1 MNIRLL
7 LTSLVISSISI
18 LAQSNE
24 TINVY
29 GSIGYGFGSSGQL
42 FPSTIIKTENLAAD
56 TIERK
61 DRYLNYGQGLKIDV
75 GVQYFMMEN
84 VALQAGFIY
93 TPGVPAL
100 TTEYRYDYTIAG
112 AQGFIDSTVEYHR
125 NMFGIKAMIVP
136 RFEIFELFNMHTG
149 VGAGFYWNTLRYEI
163 NSTRRNEIA
172 GISSDSTRT
181 EEGSIRSTPSFGFN
195 GLLGVDYPISDLLSL
210 FGEIGFDMTSFRW
223 TKQMIDNTEFNRAT
237 GSYNFEKNT
246 PNQRSPLRVSGS
258 NWRLSVGVRYA
269 IK

>member
-1 MNIRLL
+1 
-7 LTSLVISSISI
+7 VIVSSIAI
-18 LAQSNE
+18 MAQSNE
-24 TINVY
+24 TFNIY

-42 FPSTIIKTENLAAD
+42 FSSTTIRTGLLMD
-56 TIERK
+56 TIARK

-93 TPGVPAL
+93 TPGVPGL
-100 TTEYRYDYTIAG
+100 TTEYRNDYTILG
-112 AQGFIDSTVEYHR
+112 GFVDSTVEYHR

-136 RFEIFELFNMHTG
+136 RFEIFELLNMHTG
-149 VGAGFYWNTLRYEI
+149 VGVGFYWNTLSYEM
-163 NSTRRNEIA
+163 TRSNA
-172 GISSDSTRT
+172 DTTLT
-181 EEGSIRSTPSFGFN
+181 EDGSIKSAPSLGLN

-223 TKQMIDNTEFNRAT
+223 TKQMIKNTEFSNRGT

-246 PNQRSPLRVSGS
+246 PNQRPPLHVSGS

>member
-1 MNIRLL
+1 MNLRLI
-7 LTSLVISSISI
+7 LTALVISSISI
-18 LAQSNE
+18 IAQNNE
-24 TINVY
+24 TFNVY

-42 FPSTIIKTENLAAD
+42 FSSTIIKTEGLSID

-93 TPGVPAL
+93 TPGVPGL
-100 TTEYRYDYTIAG
+100 TTEYRNDFNLLG
-112 AQGFIDSTVEYHR
+112 VQGFVDSTVEYHR
-125 NMFGIKAMIVP
+125 NMFGVKAMIVP
-136 RFEIFELFNMHTG
+136 RFEIFELLNMHTG
-149 VGAGFYWNTLRYEI
+149 VGVGFYWNTLSYEM
-163 NSTRRNEIA
+163 TRITA
-172 GISSDSTRT
+172 DTTLT
-181 EEGSIRSTPSFGFN
+181 ENGSIQSAPSLGFN
-195 GLLGVDYPISDLLSL
+195 GLLGVDYPISDHLSL
-210 FGEIGFDMTSFRW
+210 FGEVGFDMTSFSW
-223 TKQMIDNTEFNRAT
+223 TKQMIKNTEFNRAT

-246 PNQRSPLRVSGS
+246 PNQRPPLHVSGS

>member
-1 MNIRLL
+1 MNLRLL

-18 LAQSNE
+18 LAQNNE

-29 GSIGYGFGSSGQL
+29 GSIGYGFGSSGDL
-42 FPSTIIKTENLAAD
+42 FSSTIIRTEGLSID

-75 GVQYFMMEN
+75 GIQYFMMEN

-93 TPGVPAL
+93 TPGVPGL
-100 TTEYRYDYTIAG
+100 TTEYRNDYTLLGI
-112 AQGFIDSTVEYHR
+112 QGFIDSTVEYHR
-125 NMFGIKAMIVP
+125 NMFGVKAMIVP
-136 RFEIFELFNMHTG
+136 RFEIFELLNMHTG
-149 VGAGFYWNTLRYEI
+149 VGVGFYWNTLGYEI
-163 NSTRRNEIA
+163 TRK
-172 GISSDSTRT
+172 SSADTTTRT
-181 EEGSIRSTPSFGFN
+181 EEGSIKSAPSLGFN
-195 GLLGVDYPISDLLSL
+195 GLIGVDYPISDLLSL

-246 PNQRSPLRVSGS
+246 PNQRPPLRVSGS